1 MANIK
6 PSSTRLVVRL
16 RIAKQRFSPCQRVA
30 LCKLCVTSMCPQSG
44 YNRQSSRP
52 KETSMPQT
60 QNLQNHTRI
69 VPMFHIGVILPVLIN
84 FFWSLYKLTE
94 GITSDALVNVM
105 MATMFILLTL
115 SVRQQILTVQD
126 RVIRLEMRLRLAQ
139 ILPDDLRREGA
150 MLTVPQL
157 VALRFAGD
165 AELPDLVREVA
176 AGKLSTPKEIKQRVR
191 DWQPDFQRA

>member
-1 MANIK
+1 
-6 PSSTRLVVRL
+6 
-16 RIAKQRFSPCQRVA
+16 
-30 LCKLCVTSMCPQSG
+30 
-44 YNRQSSRP
+44 
-52 KETSMPQT
+52 
-60 QNLQNHTRI
+60 
-69 VPMFHIGVILPVLIN
+69 MFHIGVILPVLIN

-139 ILPDDLRREGA
+139 ILPDALRREGA